1 MIRRRRG
8 VSLIEL
14 LVVFAIIG
22 VMMSLLLPAIF
33 SAFESA
39 NRLQCQNNWYQIRLG
54 GFVNASDLPYNPDNH
69 PLAPYSALVLA
80 TAGIEQGWLFDA
92 YNFEH
97 TFDSMPNETVKRKR
111 PSMFT
116 CPNSL
121 GGDRTR
127 TTFSFD
133 LLVEK
138 KIVNHKET
146 NVMTFIGCEV
156 SPAYAYIWTDP
167 RGYDLSIVDAI
178 KDNDG
183 RGAFFRNHGEGHFLN
198 AAVIKANGGNPTGGG
213 MEFNS
218 DDGLAIR
225 AWRKALKLDEQQ

>member
-1 MIRRRRG
+1 MNRRRRG

-39 NRLQCQNNWYQIRLG
+39 NRMQCQNNWYQIRLG
-54 GFVNASDLPYNPDNH
+54 GAVTPPNPDDR
-69 PLAPYSALVLA
+69 PFPPCSYLVLA
-80 TAGIEQGWLFDA
+80 TAGVEQGWLFDA

-97 TFDSMPNETVKRKR
+97 TFDSPPNDTVLRKR
-111 PSMFT
+111 PGMFN
-116 CPNSL
+116 CPNANARN
-121 GGDRTR
+121 DRTR

-133 LLVEK
+133 LEYRRE
-138 KIVNHKET
+138 IVNGKPKIYA
-146 NVMTFIGCEV
+146 NFIGCEV
-156 SPAYAYIWTDP
+156 SPQYAYLWTDP

-178 KDNDG
+178 KDKDG
-183 RGAFFRNHGEGHFLN
+183 RGAFFRNHGDGHFLN
-198 AAVIKANGGNPTGGG
+198 ASVIKANGGNPSGGG

-218 DDGLAIR
+218 DDGLIIR